1 MKKDINKINVQNLE
15 SKVRDNI
22 LDKEVR
28 KQYNNITQQFFDL
41 KQTNHESNQNF
52 QQSIEANMR
61 STKFYQDS
69 KIEEIM
75 KTMKVIEDQQNK
87 NNQDQRRMHKEIQG
101 MKSGVDGGGQQYPS
115 NRLDTISET
124 NSINTMAN

>member
-1 MKKDINKINVQNLE
+1 MQNLE

-61 STKFYQDS
+61 STKFYQDT

-87 NNQDQRRMHKEIQG
+87 NNQDQRRMHKDI
-101 MKSGVDGGGQQYPS
+101 
-115 NRLDTISET
+115 
-124 NSINTMAN
+124 